1 MEFINSAPT
10 VCIPLIVG
18 VLTIAFPLLLQS
30 VARIDD
36 KYSSTKIVSL
46 FYSEKIS
53 IISLITLIVTL
64 ICLGIWILGFQ
75 NTNDYGSYNYI
86 VDNSAIII
94 LSFFNVVLIVF
105 LFLFLFLTI
114 KYYNPITL
122 LNHLI
127 YKHNKIKFKTEKK
140 LRLLN
145 YFIIKNNTNK
155 KNHFE
160 AISDLLYF
168 SIQQQNEDIAK
179 ELFSFFTTAFVEFR
193 IDKKGKEVVFPD
205 EYYVMMIE
213 TNERICLRKKKTTSY
228 FNNNTLLDLFLDGYQ
243 GSIQSEKN
251 YSVIWKCLVQAVEYE
266 RDDIVFSY
274 WKNAHQHFIFFMDRI
289 PEEYEGAIIT
299 NGLKI
304 KDRDIQIQR
313 FLEFH
318 YALGGLLMYRKRY
331 NLLGRIA
338 YHTNQKPPKYVL
350 FPDTISNV
358 IMAFMSFP
366 SSFLS
371 PFYFES
377 RYYFPD
383 ISGIDTDDIIR
394 VWIKK
399 YIAFLLL
406 RQYTMHDYLGKNTM
420 DLPNNPNTIKELN
433 IWNQEIKQMKYLI
446 NDLLKNSDLLSETKI
461 PEFTE
466 EWLTNNN
473 KLHPIKL
480 IDALAAKINED
491 YDRIE
496 IEQTISNNKQEQFK
510 QSTKEIITKVISN
523 YRQINNTGEINE
535 DSISY
540 WSRGRYQ
547 VLDKKAFAE
556 NQDISHANFDSI
568 IASAVAME
576 YSIRISESFYFALN
590 KKRYILKSEDVFI
603 AIDRLKLDSKK
614 FVIISFGIYFDFY
627 IHSLKIKNLIKSG
640 DNIYLYNELKILNY
654 NTCNWQTVG
663 NTFFVLNIADLPRI
677 ESKIISPEKEAKFRL
692 TVFEDLKKNGIFLY
706 TGVVDLNEE
715 KELREEV
722 SLSVTDSDLTKCVIA
737 SVVLDTEIKWKK
749 DVKCIGVKIYDQF
762 DDRGTPNGLD
772 EFDTFS
778 EMTKIKKVPT
788 VTKIEKKEK

>member
-1 MEFINSAPT
+1 MDFETLAPS

-53 IISLITLIVTL
+53 IISLLILIITLVF
-64 ICLGIWILGFQ
+64 LGIWILGFK
-75 NTNDYGSYNYI
+75 NTNDYGQLNFI
-86 VDNSAIII
+86 INNSAIII
-94 LSFFNVVLIVF
+94 LSFFTFLLIVF
-105 LFLFLFLTI
+105 TFLFLFLTI
-114 KYYNPITL
+114 KYYKPINL

-127 YKHNKIKFKTEKK
+127 LKHNKIKFKTEKK
-140 LRLLN
+140 NRLLN
-145 YFIIKNNTNK
+145 YFILKTNTNK

-179 ELFSFFTTAFVEFR
+179 ELFSFFTTAFSEFR
-193 IDKKGKEVVFPD
+193 KGKEGKEVVFPD

-228 FNNNTLLDLFLDGYQ
+228 FNNTTLLDLFLDSYQ
-243 GSIQSEKN
+243 GTIQSEKN

-274 WKNAHQHFIFFMDRI
+274 WKNAHQHFNFFMNRI

-299 NGLKI
+299 NKLAI

-318 YALGGLLMYRKRY
+318 YVLGGLLIYRKRY
-331 NLLGRIA
+331 NLLGRIV

-358 IMAFMSFP
+358 ITAFMSFP

-394 VWIKK
+394 IWVKK

-406 RQYTMHDYLGKNTM
+406 RQYNMHDYYLNKNTM
-420 DLPNNPNTIKELN
+420 DLPNTPNTIKELN
-433 IWNQEIKQMKYLI
+433 VWNQEIKQMRYLI
-446 NDLLKNSDLLSETKI
+446 NELIENSELLSETKI
-461 PEFTE
+461 PEFSK
-466 EWLTNNN
+466 EWLEKNN
-473 KLHPIKL
+473 KLDPIQL
-480 IDALAAKINED
+480 IDALAKKVQED

-496 IEQTISNNKQEQFK
+496 KEQSISNNKREEFDL
-510 QSTKEIITKVISN
+510 STKKIITKAISN
-523 YRQINNTGEINE
+523 YQLINNTSDITE

-540 WSRGRYQ
+540 WSRGRNQ
-547 VLDKKAFAE
+547 ILDKKAFADD
-556 NQDISHANFDSI
+556 QDISNVNFDSI
-568 IASAVAME
+568 IASAVATE
-576 YSIRISESFYFALN
+576 YAIRISESFYFALN

-603 AIDRLKLDSKK
+603 AIDRLNLDSHK

-627 IHSLKIKNLIKSG
+627 IHSLKIKNLTKSD
-640 DNIYLYNELKILNY
+640 DNIFLYNGLKILNY
-654 NTCNWQTVG
+654 NTCNWQAVG
-663 NTFFVLNIADLPRI
+663 RTFFVLNIDDLPRI
-677 ESKIISPEKEAKFRL
+677 ESKSVSPDVETKFQL
-692 TVFEDLKKNGIFLY
+692 TAFEDLKEQGIFLY
-706 TGVVDLNEE
+706 TGVVDLNEDE
-715 KELREEV
+715 TLRDEV
-722 SLSVTDSDLTKCVIA
+722 ALSVTDSDLTKCVIA
-737 SVVLDTEIKWKK
+737 SVVLNTEIKWKK

-762 DDRGTPNGLD
+762 DDRGTPNSLD
-772 EFDTFS
+772 DIDTFI
-778 EMTKIKKVPT
+778 EMTKIK
-788 VTKIEKKEK
+788 